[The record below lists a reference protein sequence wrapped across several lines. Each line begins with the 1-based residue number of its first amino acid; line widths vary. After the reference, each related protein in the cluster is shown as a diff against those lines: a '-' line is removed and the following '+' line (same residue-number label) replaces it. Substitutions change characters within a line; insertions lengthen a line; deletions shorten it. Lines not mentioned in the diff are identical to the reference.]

1 MNDDQ
6 REPAATKPVSG
17 ELSRRIHEAF
27 DDLDASLG
35 DRATPEV
42 RASMEKLRSA
52 VLERDAAGLRGQLT
66 DVKTRHKWLYSEL
79 TLHPR
84 VAELVN
90 ELALMGL

>member
-1 MNDDQ
+1 MNDD
-6 REPAATKPVSG
+6 RPEPAAPKADPG
-17 ELSRRIHEAF
+17 DHSRRVHEAF

-35 DRATPEV
+35 GRATPEV
-42 RASMEKLRSA
+42 RASMEKLRAA
-52 VLERDAAGLRGQLT
+52 VLDRDAAGLRGHLT
-66 DVKTRHKWLYSEL
+66 DVKTRHRWFYTEL

>member
-1 MNDDQ
+1 MNDD
-6 REPAATKPVSG
+6 RPGPDTPAAKSG
-17 ELSRRIHEAF
+17 EHSRRVHEAF

-42 RASMEKLRSA
+42 RASVNKLRSA
-52 VLERDAAGLRGQLT
+52 VLERDAARLRGQLS
-66 DVKTRHKWLYSEL
+66 DVKARHGWLYGEL